1 MMIVLIVA
9 NVVAYLSQSLSIISI
24 YSAINKCYVDI
35 NPNDDDDHF
44 TIIWYA
50 SAGPPPPLL

>member
-1 MMIVLIVA
+1 MMMIVLIVA

-35 NPNDDDDHF
+35 NPNDDDHF

-50 SAGPPPPLL
+50 SAGPPPLL

>member
-1 MMIVLIVA
+1 MMMALIVA

-35 NPNDDDDHF
+35 NPNDDDHF

-50 SAGPPPPLL
+50 SAGPPPLL